1 MLGGGRRGVRLALAA
16 GAAGAAALPFLS
28 VPAALAAQNAPAATD
43 APAAVADA
51 VRDSQQWVLNMLD
64 VPAAW
69 MDASGQGVTVAV
81 IDSGVSPDV
90 SDLTGQVIAGPDL
103 TGLHTSPNNPHWGEH
118 GTWMASII
126 AGHGHDGGSSGIIGV
141 APDAKILS
149 IRVIPDKDDP
159 GYSAYDSEPES
170 RIQQS
175 LADGIMDAVK
185 DGAKVISMSIGY
197 SAPSG
202 QVRAAVQYAYSH
214 GVVLVASSGNSGQDD
229 ERRDDGFAPV
239 SFPAEY
245 PGVIGVGALNRD
257 GTAASFSS
265 NNLSVLVAAPG
276 QAVPAQGRDGLY
288 WTVDGT
294 SPACALV
301 AGVVALIE
309 SRYPVITPAQVE
321 DALTSTASNGPSGGY
336 NDRTGFGTV
345 DAAAALTAAGKL
357 LAAHKAAS
365 PSASPAAA
373 AAHFGGGAAAVPAAP
388 VAPRGVGQLVVFAV
402 LALASAGLVLAACAM
417 LVLRRRVRGARAV
430 PAEPAYPPGPGFP
443 YGPGTTSGYGHPPA
457 TGHIVPGSDYGA
469 ADDPA

>member
-1 MLGGGRRGVRLALAA
+1 MLGGRRGVWLALAA

-28 VPAALAAQNAPAATD
+28 APAALAAQNAPAV
-43 APAAVADA
+43 PAAVADS

-69 MDASGQGVTVAV
+69 MDASGEGVTVAV

-90 SDLTGQVIAGPDL
+90 SDLTGQVQPGPDL
-103 TGLHTSPNNPHWGEH
+103 TGLHTSPDNPHWGEH

-175 LADGIMDAVK
+175 LADGIVDAVK

-229 ERRDDGFAPV
+229 ERRDAGFAPV

-321 DALTSTASNGPSGGY
+321 DALTSTASNGSPGGY

-357 LAAHKAAS
+357 LAAHQAAS
-365 PSASPAAA
+365 PTAAS
-373 AAHFGGGAAAVPAAP
+373 AHFGGGSAAVPAAP
-388 VAPRGVGQLVVFAV
+388 VAPRGVGELVVFVV
-402 LALASAGLVLAACAM
+402 LALASAGLVLAAGAM
-417 LVLRRRVRGARAV
+417 LVLRRRVRGAHAV
-430 PAEPAYPPGPGFP
+430 PAEPGYPPGPGFP
-443 YGPGTTSGYGHPPA
+443 HRPAFGPGAPSGYGHPPA
-457 TGHIVPGSDYGA
+457 TGHTVPGSDYGA

>member
-1 MLGGGRRGVRLALAA
+1 MLGGGRRGARLALAA

-28 VPAALAAQNAPAATD
+28 APAALAAPNAPA

-51 VRDSQQWVLNMLD
+51 IRDSQQWVLNMLN

-69 MDASGQGVTVAV
+69 MDASGEGVTVAV

-90 SDLTGQVIAGPDL
+90 SDLTGSVITGPDL
-103 TGLHTSPNNPHWGEH
+103 TGLNTSPDNPHWGEH

-175 LADGIMDAVK
+175 LADGIMTAVK

-202 QVRAAVQYAYSH
+202 EVRAAVQYAYSH
-214 GVVLVASSGNSGQDD
+214 DVVLVASSGNSGQND

-245 PGVIGVGALNRD
+245 PGVIGVGALKRD
-257 GTAASFSS
+257 GSAANFSS

-321 DALTSTASNGPSGGY
+321 DALTSTASNSPTGGY
-336 NDRTGFGTV
+336 NVRTGFGTV
-345 DAAAALTAAGKL
+345 NAAAALAAAGQL
-357 LAAHKAAS
+357 LAAHQA
-365 PSASPAAA
+365 ASPAAA
-373 AAHFGGGAAAVPAAP
+373 SAHFGGGAAAVPAAP
-388 VAPRGVGQLVVFAV
+388 VQPRGVGELVVFVV
-402 LALASAGLVLAACAM
+402 LALASAGLVLAAGAA
-417 LVLRRRVRGARAV
+417 LVVLRRTRGAHAV
-430 PAEPAYPPGPGFP
+430 PAEPDHPPRPGFP
-443 YGPGTTSGYGHPPA
+443 RRPGFGPGAASGYGHPPA
-457 TGHIVPGSDYGA
+457 TGHTVPGSDYGA